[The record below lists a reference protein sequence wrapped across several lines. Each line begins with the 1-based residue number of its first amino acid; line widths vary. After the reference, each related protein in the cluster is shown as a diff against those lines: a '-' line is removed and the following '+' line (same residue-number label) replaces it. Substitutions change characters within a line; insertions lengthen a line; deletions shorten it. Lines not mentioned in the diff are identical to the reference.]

1 MLHVSF
7 RGAHG
12 GGLGTEPR
20 LGDRRCPGLPWEGPT
35 CILTSRFHKPR
46 SLEAGE
52 SPSSCAAFSFP
63 GYEWETEAVPFPFP
77 REPGAG
83 PDGERLAGLQ
93 PRGLFPRGTPQ
104 TQAQDTC
111 FLFPSFNLKQKRHRG
126 SKIKIS
132 FPPSQTC
139 TPAPTATT
147 PSSPAEARAQA
158 SPAGEGEGEG
168 VPVSFQ
174 I

>member
-1 MLHVSF
+1 M
-7 RGAHG
+7 
-12 GGLGTEPR
+12 PR
-20 LGDRRCPGLPWEGPT
+20 AALEGPT
-35 CILTSRFHKPR
+35 CILTSRFHKPT
-46 SLEAGE
+46 SLEAGV

-83 PDGERLAGLQ
+83 PDGDRLTGLQ

-168 VPVSFQ
+168 VLVSFQ